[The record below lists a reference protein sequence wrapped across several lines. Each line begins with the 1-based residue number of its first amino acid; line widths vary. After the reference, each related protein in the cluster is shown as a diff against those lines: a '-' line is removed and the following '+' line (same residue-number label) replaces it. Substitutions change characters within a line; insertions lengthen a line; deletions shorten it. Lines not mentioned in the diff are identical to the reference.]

1 MREHLSD
8 REIDIEL
15 TAPAREEL
23 VREGYDPELGARP
36 LRRTIE
42 QRIENELARRVFAG
56 EFPEGQRI
64 TVDFEGGEYTFTA
77 SAREGEAAVAG

>member
-1 MREHLSD
+1 MRERLSD

-15 TAPAREEL
+15 TDAAREEL

-42 QRIENELARRVFAG
+42 QRVENELARRILAG
-56 EFPEGQRI
+56 EFAEGQRI
-64 TVDFEGGEYTFTA
+64 TVDFEGGEYTFAA